1 MTMPKTAAAVAE
13 FGFARPAQ
21 LDDERLAMLQV
32 CLDSDLPGAMDF
44 IDRAAAR
51 VAHTG
56 TFAYLSQSPAD
67 MASRADWNTLVGYLA
82 RLFAS
87 PFRAIAAE
95 LMQRRYGVAIAF
107 VNCCIVA
114 AWPGEV
120 DEDELWCLQSRM
132 QLTPDC

>member
-1 MTMPKTAAAVAE
+1 MPRTAVAVKE

-21 LDDERLAMLQV
+21 LDDERLAVLRS
-32 CLDSDLPGAMDF
+32 CLDEDLPGAMDY
-44 IDRAAAR
+44 IDRAACQAQQ
-51 VAHTG
+51 TG

-67 MASRADWNTLVGYLA
+67 MASKDDWNILVGYLA

-87 PFRAIAAE
+87 PFRQVAAE
-95 LMQRRYGVAIAF
+95 LMRRRYGTAIAF

-114 AWPGEV
+114 AQPG
-120 DEDELWCLQSRM
+120 DIDDDELWCLQSRM

>member
-1 MTMPKTAAAVAE
+1 MPKTAAAVAE

-21 LDDERLAMLQV
+21 LDDNQLVVLQE
-32 CLDSDLPGAMDF
+32 CLDSDLPGAIAF
-44 IDRAAAR
+44 IDQAAAQ
-51 VAHTG
+51 AASAG

-67 MASRADWNTLVGYLA
+67 MASKDDWNTLVGYLA

-87 PFRAIAAE
+87 PFRAIVVE
-95 LMQRRYGVAIAF
+95 LMQRRYGVAVAF

-114 AWPGEV
+114 AWLGEV